1 MEDNDEREIECVERQ
16 EISRKLQRIT
26 EKMDE
31 QRREQEKGGGEKK
44 WQHHKKWW
52 KKKKHMSKRHTVELS
67 GH

>member
-1 MEDNDEREIECVERQ
+1 MGDNDEREIECVE
-16 EISRKLQRIT
+16 RKLQRIT